1 MERPTGVTI
10 LGMLG
15 YIGAGCLVL
24 AALVMFL
31 SGAIV
36 ANLTARPGFG
46 MLAGIGGVILGV
58 FFLAFAAFYVVTAVG
73 LMKLQ
78 NWARILVIIL
88 CGVGVCFYA
97 LGVLSALFHLHPL
110 LVLWRAMVLAIDLWV
125 GLYLLKPHVKQAF
138 GATGF

>member
-1 MERPTGVTI
+1 MERPIGVTI
-10 LGMLG
+10 LGVLG

-31 SGAIV
+31 SGAMV

-46 MLAGIGGVILGV
+46 GLAAIGGVLLGV
-58 FFLAFAAFYVVTAVG
+58 FFLAFAAFYVATAVG
-73 LMKLQ
+73 LMKLR
-78 NWARILVIIL
+78 NWARILVIII
-88 CGVGVCFYA
+88 CAVGVCFYA
-97 LGVLSALFHLHPL
+97 VGLLSALFHLQPV
-110 LVLWRAMVLAIDLWV
+110 LVLWRAVVLVVDLWV